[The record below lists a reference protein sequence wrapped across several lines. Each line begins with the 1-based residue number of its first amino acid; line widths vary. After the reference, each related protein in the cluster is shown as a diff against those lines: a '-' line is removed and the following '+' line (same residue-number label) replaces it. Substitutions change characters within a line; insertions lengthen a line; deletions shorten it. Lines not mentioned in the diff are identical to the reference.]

1 MNPSRSS
8 RVIVASLMTVL
19 GILLT
24 QLPNS
29 ALANPTPTPTSSAS
43 ALTCKKYVFIGMRGS
58 GEKFTPNGTVD
69 QQMGPEM
76 ASLYAKLET
85 IKPWVWHLARNT
97 FNKFEQ
103 LQPLC

>member
-1 MNPSRSS
+1 MNRSRSL

-24 QLPNS
+24 QFPNS

-58 GEKFTPNGTVD
+58 GEKFTPNGTVVVCLFCARESRTK
-69 QQMGPEM
+69 QLSGCLKGHGGRIHAPTRIPW
-76 ASLYAKLET
+76 ASWCL
-85 IKPWVWHLARNT
+85 
-97 FNKFEQ
+97 
-103 LQPLC
+103 

>member
-1 MNPSRSS
+1 MNRSRSL

-24 QLPNS
+24 QFPNS

-58 GEKFTPNGTVD
+58 GENSP
-69 QQMGPEM
+69 QM
-76 ASLYAKLET
+76 AQWINKWAQK
-85 IKPWVWHLARNT
+85 WHRYMRN
-97 FNKFEQ
+97 
-103 LQPLC
+103 